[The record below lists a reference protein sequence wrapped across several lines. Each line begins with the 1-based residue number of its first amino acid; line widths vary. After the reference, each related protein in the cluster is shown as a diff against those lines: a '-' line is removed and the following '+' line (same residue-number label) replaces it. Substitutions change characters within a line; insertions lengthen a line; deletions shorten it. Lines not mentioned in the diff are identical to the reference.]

1 MDELTNV
8 VEEVVTETVEE
19 SVRTISPGTIVTGGF
34 ALLGVGAAIYGAVK
48 AGKWVYSK
56 VKEAKEIRD
65 TVIEESE
72 AANED
77 EE

>member
-19 SVRTISPGTIVTGGF
+19 SVKTIGAGTIVTGGF

-48 AGKWVYSK
+48 LGKW
-56 VKEAKEIRD
+56 A
-65 TVIEESE
+65 
-72 AANED
+72 
-77 EE
+77 